1 MRIFVTG
8 ATGVVG
14 RRAVPLLVRAGHQV
28 TGVART
34 PEKAAALEQAGAKA
48 VAVDLFD
55 AAALRAA
62 IAGHEAVIN
71 LATAVPK
78 GMRIMLPGSWRGM
91 DRIRRDASALIADAA
106 LAGGV
111 ERLVQEA
118 FAPVYED
125 GGDRWID
132 ESWPLRPARYNRSVL
147 DAERSAARF
156 TQAGRTGVVLRFGF
170 FYGPDPGGA
179 TLDLVAAV
187 RRGWAPWFGSP
198 EGFLPALTH
207 DDAAT
212 AVVAA
217 LGVPAGTYNVVDDE
231 PLRRREC
238 FGALAAALGVAP
250 PRFLP
255 AWMARLA
262 GSMGETL
269 ARSLRIS
276 NRRFRDASGWAPR
289 YPSARE
295 GWPAVVR
302 EVDET
307 APAS

>member
-14 RRAVPLLVRAGHQV
+14 RRVVPLLVQAGHEV

-34 PEKAAALEQAGAKA
+34 PEKAAGVERAGAKA
-48 VAVDLFD
+48 VSVDLFD
-55 AAALRAA
+55 PAALRSAV
-62 IAGHEAVIN
+62 AGHEVVIN
-71 LATAVPK
+71 LATAVPN
-78 GMRIMLPGSWRGM
+78 GARMLLPGGWRGM
-91 DRIRRDASALIADAA
+91 DRIRREASRLVAEAA
-106 LAGGV
+106 LAGGA
-111 ERLVQEA
+111 ERLIQEA
-118 FAPVYED
+118 FAPIYED

-132 ESWPLRPARYNRSVL
+132 ESWPVRPGRYNRSVL
-147 DAERSAARF
+147 DAEASAARF
-156 TQAGRTGVVLRFGF
+156 MEAGRTGVVLRFGF

-179 TLDLVAAV
+179 TLDAIAAV
-187 RRGWAPWFGSP
+187 KHGWAPWFGSP

-212 AVVAA
+212 AVAAA
-217 LGVPAGTYNVVDDE
+217 LGVPAGIYNVVDDE
-231 PLRRREC
+231 PLRRREN

-250 PRFLP
+250 PKFMP
-255 AWMARLA
+255 ARTRHLA
-262 GSMGETL
+262 GSIGETL

-295 GWPAVVR
+295 GWPALVR
-302 EVDET
+302 ELER
-307 APAS
+307 P